1 MDPTPGAGPP
11 ARNARASAWFVAAL
25 LVSIG
30 NIWLIKTLGPHY
42 TPFQLLLLR
51 GLVMAA
57 LIAPFALRVR
67 AAPPIADGPVRLMAR
82 SLIAFGGQAFGIAAL
97 SALPIAQAQTLS
109 FTKGFLVVGLAVLIL
124 HERVTVR
131 RWAALAVGFAGVVIA
146 LEPGGAFDPAVG
158 FALASAAC
166 FAVSTILVKQLTKEA
181 DNLTLL
187 FWSGLGQAALSAP
200 FCLFLWRPPSGED
213 LAFMGL
219 LGVLA
224 LGMQGAMLMAYRNG
238 DISALAPLDYLR
250 LLAGSL
256 LGWLAFAETP
266 TPALIAGAVL
276 IIGANLLLFERTRP
290 RRPTNAGAAQSDG
303 PSASQSGH

>member
-1 MDPTPGAGPP
+1 MDAAPGAVAPTD
-11 ARNARASAWFVAAL
+11 NARASVWFLAAL
-25 LVSIG
+25 LISVG
-30 NIWLIKTLGPHY
+30 NIWLIKTLGQDY

-57 LIAPFALRVR
+57 LIGPFALKAR
-67 AAPPIADGPVRLMAR
+67 AAPPITDGPVRLAAR

-97 SALPIAQAQTLS
+97 AALPIAQAQTLS
-109 FTKGFLVVGLAVLIL
+109 FTKGFIVVGLAVLIL
-124 HERVTVR
+124 HEKVTVR
-131 RWAALAVGFAGVVIA
+131 RWAALALGFAGVVIA
-146 LEPGGAFDPAVG
+146 LEPGAGFDPAVA

-166 FAVSTILVKQLTKEA
+166 FAVSTILVKQLTQEA

-200 FCLFLWRPPSGED
+200 FCLFFWRAPSGED

-238 DISALAPLDYLR
+238 DVSALAPLDYLR
-250 LLAGSL
+250 LLVGSL

-266 TPALIAGAVL
+266 TPALVVGAAL
-276 IIGANLLLFERTRP
+276 IVGANLLLFARPRP
-290 RRPTNAGAAQSDG
+290 RRPTNADAAQADG
-303 PSASQSGH
+303 PSASQ

>member
-1 MDPTPGAGPP
+1 MDAPRAAAP
-11 ARNARASAWFVAAL
+11 ATDNGRASLWFCAAL
-25 LVSIG
+25 FVSVG
-30 NIWLIKTLGPHY
+30 NIWLIKTLGPDY

-51 GLVMAA
+51 GLVMA
-57 LIAPFALRVR
+57 LILAPFALRTR
-67 AAPPIADGPVRLMAR
+67 AAPPIADGPMRLAAR
-82 SLIAFGGQAFGIAAL
+82 SVIAFGGQAFGIAAL
-97 SALPIAQAQTLS
+97 AALPIAQAQTLS
-109 FTKGFLVVGLAVLIL
+109 FTKGFIVVGLAVLIL

-146 LEPGGAFDPAVG
+146 LDPGGGFDPAVG

-166 FAVSTILVKQLTKEA
+166 FAVSTIIVKQLTREA

-200 FCLFLWRPPSGED
+200 FCLFLWRPPTGED
-213 LAFMGL
+213 LAGMAM

-224 LGMQGAMLMAYRNG
+224 LGMQASMLMAYRTG

-250 LLAGSL
+250 LLAGAL

-266 TPALIAGAVL
+266 TPALLVGAAL
-276 IIGANLLLFERTRP
+276 IIAANLWLFAPTRP
-290 RRPTNAGAAQSDG
+290 RGPTNSDRG
-303 PSASQSGH
+303 QADSPQASQSGH